1 VRSAVEI
8 KKELLRLR
16 FTVRMPMEQIAKDA
30 GCQVKQ
36 VIQAM
41 QLDASELVQR
51 RIDAYLDAGH
61 LHKVTKETRLLERL
75 AHASRELGRWQLRT
89 IPMRDV
95 RLLPPDKQERLYRA
109 MQWRLKKALR
119 EHVKAIKGW
128 EPRFADSA
136 SYHKCLSEMASRH
149 GIVAPER
156 VLHRRD
162 GEGPVVQGGGVHP
175 GRDQGG

>member
-1 VRSAVEI
+1 LRSAVEI
-8 KKELLRLR
+8 KKEILRLR
-16 FTVRMPMEQIAKDA
+16 FTNRMPLAQIAKDS

-36 VIQAM
+36 VVQAM
-41 QLDASELVQR
+41 QLDASELVLR
-51 RIDAYLDAGH
+51 RLDAYLDAPK
-61 LHKVTKETRLLERL
+61 LHKVSKETVLLERL
-75 AHASRELGRWQLRT
+75 AHATRELGRWQLRT

-95 RLLPPDKQERLYRA
+95 QLLSTDKQKRLYRA

-136 SYHKCLSEMASRH
+136 SYHKCLAEMASKH

-156 VLHRRD
+156 VFHGRD
-162 GEGPVVQGGGVHP
+162 GAGPVVQAGGVHP
-175 GRDQGG
+175 RGDQGR